1 MAEAID
7 DKLREWVSGVVAA
20 DVQFSAPVDLSTD
33 DDDTPETAPVVHL
46 YLIETT
52 PTLPPRDTTR
62 NLLQIRQIYLVTISH
77 AAPTIAQELVMELLF
92 SAMQHPDFE
101 ALTDPLPLDWWQALQ
116 VRPRAAFRLKTYIQR
131 ERATQPA
138 PPVRQPLVLKTGS
151 VHDLYGQ
158 VLSPDDTPL
167 AGVTV
172 RCAALNRQTTTDHSG
187 RFSMSGVAG
196 SLMLDVRTGQH
207 TTGVRVTT
215 LTTPQNPLIIRVDP
229 LQPVDA

>member
-1 MAEAID
+1 MTDSIE
-7 DKLREWVSGVVAA
+7 DKLREWASGVVDA
-20 DVQFSAPVDLSTD
+20 DVQFTPPAELATED
-33 DDDTPETAPVVHL
+33 DAPVVHL

-62 NLLQIRQIYLVTISH
+62 NLLQIRQIYLVTISQ
-77 AAPTIAQELVMELLF
+77 ATPTTAQTQIMELLF
-92 SAMQHPDFE
+92 SAMQHPDFD
-101 ALTDPLPLDWWQALQ
+101 ALTDPLPLDWWQALE
-116 VRPRAAFRLKTYIQR
+116 VRPRAAFRLEVYVQR
-131 ERATQPA
+131 ERETQPA
-138 PPVRQPLVLKTGS
+138 PPVLEPMVLHTGS

-172 RCAALNRQTTTDHSG
+172 RCEALNRQTTTDHSG

-196 SLMLDVRTGQH
+196 SLTLNVRTGQH
-207 TTGVRVTT
+207 VTGVRVTK

-229 LQPVDA
+229 LQAVDA